1 MAARRTWPEL
11 FERPKE
17 GTTGENRD
25 ILVITNANGF
35 AGFDGIENHQ
45 QPEHDGRCLQGD
57 WGERQEGTVLAALS

>member
-1 MAARRTWPEL
+1 MAARRTGLNCLNDRKRE
-11 FERPKE
+11 
-17 GTTGENRD
+17 TTGENRD